1 MHFVRVVRN
10 FKGNLLY
17 FFIVAAFREAAW
29 ADAIKSKTAV
39 IAIIVFAV
47 SKDGFY
53 FFVLHN
59 LRC

>member
-1 MHFVRVVRN
+1 MRN